1 MSHVEPSPREM
12 ENLQIPFGRVATFV
26 RQLSHDVRNNLGSMD
41 LQAAYVAELIHDSEA
56 IEELR
61 KLRGMVT
68 SAAKAL
74 QSISRNFQPPK
85 PNLVSLEARI
95 LLEDFRERLE
105 KQLPAERPP
114 IEWEVALGDE
124 TICVDIEMIF
134 GALLECCRNALYF
147 HEGTGPIR
155 LHAFA
160 SAGNLMVELKEQRSA
175 VELPPETWGQ
185 EPFCSTRRG
194 GYGLGL
200 FYAAQILSA
209 HNGAVQFKHDA
220 KSATLTTRVTLPLLP
235 LPLPAAK
242 S

>member
-1 MSHVEPSPREM
+1 MSRAEQPPSEM

-41 LQAAYVAELIHDSEA
+41 LQAAYVAELIQDSEA

-74 QSISRNFQPPK
+74 QSISRNFQTPR

-95 LLEDFRERLE
+95 LLEDFQERLE
-105 KQLPAERPP
+105 KQLPAERAP
-114 IEWEVALGDE
+114 IEWEIALDDE

-134 GALLECCRNALYF
+134 GALLECCRNALHF
-147 HEGTGPIR
+147 HEGTEPIR
-155 LHAFA
+155 IRAFA
-160 SAGNLMVELKEQRSA
+160 TAGNLVVELKEKRSA
-175 VELPPETWGQ
+175 VEIPPETWGQ

-200 FYAAQILSA
+200 FYAAQILA
-209 HNGAVQFKHDA
+209 VHGGAVQFAHDA
-220 KSATLTTRVTLPLLP
+220 GSATLTTRVTLPLR
-235 LPLPAAK
+235 AAE